1 MRTFRYAPLIDVQAA
16 IGAAERLG
24 VSEVARGANGFVR
37 AYQRFAG
44 RPSSIEN
51 AIDPMTGQ
59 LWGARRLAFIER
71 HLAQYD
77 QPGGN
82 TLRRRL
88 ALLMWAFD
96 ARGPRRKVDV

>member
-1 MRTFRYAPLIDVQAA
+1 MDVQAA

-37 AYQRFAG
+37 AYQRFGG
-44 RPSSIEN
+44 RASSVEN
-51 AIDPMTGQ
+51 AIDINTGQ
-59 LWGARRLAFIER
+59 LWGVRRRAFIER

-77 QPGGN
+77 QPGGS
-82 TLRRRL
+82 TLRRRI
-88 ALLMWAFD
+88 ALLMWAYD